1 MTSPAV
7 DPVDPTAIAVRAAT
21 IVGADNV
28 VRDEIDRAVYSQDI
42 VQWDAPIADLVVRPG
57 SVADVSALLQLAGEF
72 GLAVAPRGGGLSYTR
87 GYVPEKTGTMILDL
101 TRLNVIHEV
110 NEEDRYI
117 ALGPAVTW
125 QQVMDELRPRGLRTV
140 LTGPISGIYS
150 TVGGAASQN
159 IPGSMDTIL
168 GLEVV
173 LADGRIVHTGSSAIS
188 RAESPFYRYYGPD
201 LTGLFLGDTGTYG
214 VKTRLTLRIEPIPEG
229 VAFGSFAFETLSDM
243 AAAMTDVSRLGVAGK
258 SFGMDPLKNRTA
270 TKVGLREG
278 AETLRDVARG
288 SGSLVRGLK
297 DAARIVAAGRDA
309 LDDVKWSLHLTVE
322 GFDQRAADAAM
333 AATRKACAVHGGR
346 DIEPSIPI
354 AMRAKPFS
362 IRGFLGL
369 NGESWVPVH
378 GVFPMSKA
386 RDVVRVVESFF
397 AERQPLLDEHDIQ
410 VSYLSSINGQFWLLE
425 PMFYWMDAVSEFHMR
440 YLDRKRYAKF
450 QAIPANPDARA
461 AVMRMRGELR
471 DLFFG
476 LGAVSAQIGKFYN
489 LADALEPET
498 YAVLTSIKDLLDPD
512 RRLNPGNLGWR

>member
-1 MTSPAV
+1 MTAAE
-7 DPVDPTAIAVRAAT
+7 TAAT
-21 IVGADNV
+21 DTSALAGRFAAVIGADHV
-28 VRDEIDRAVYSQDI
+28 VTDEAERAVYSQDI
-42 VQWDAPIADLVVRPG
+42 VQWDAPLADVVVRPG
-57 SVADVSALLQLAGEF
+57 SAAEVSALLKLAAEL

-87 GYVPEKTGTMILDL
+87 GYVPEKSGTMVLDL
-101 TRLNVIHEV
+101 TRLNEIHEV

-117 ALGPAVTW
+117 TLGPAVTW

-168 GLEVV
+168 GIEVV
-173 LADGRIVHTGSSAIS
+173 LADGRIVHTGSSAIT
-188 RAESPFYRYYGPD
+188 RAKSPFYRYYGPD

-229 VAFGSFAFETLSDM
+229 VAFGSFAFETLSEM
-243 AAAMTDVSRLGVAGK
+243 AAAMADVSRLGVAAK

-270 TKVGLREG
+270 TKVSLRDG
-278 AETLRDVARG
+278 AETLKEVARG
-288 SGSLVRGLK
+288 SGSLVRGIK

-309 LDDVKWSLHLTVE
+309 YDDVKWSLHLTVE
-322 GFDQRAADAAM
+322 GFDQRAADTAMDAA
-333 AATRKACAVHGGR
+333 RKACAGHGGR

-369 NGESWVPVH
+369 QGERWVPVH
-378 GVFPMSKA
+378 GVFPMSRA
-386 RDVVRVVESFF
+386 QEVVRAVDGFF
-397 AERQPLLDEHDIQ
+397 ADRQAKLDAHEIHQ
-410 VSYLSSINGQFWLLE
+410 SYLSSINGQFWLLE
-425 PMFYWMDAVSEFHMR
+425 PMFYWMDEVSEFHMR

-450 QAIPANPDARA
+450 EGIPANLEARA
-461 AVMRMRGELR
+461 TVMEIRTELR
-471 DLFFG
+471 DLFHS

-489 LADALEPET
+489 LPDALEPET
-498 YAVLTSIKDLLDPD
+498 YTVLTQIKDLLDPD